1 MANTPIQRVTYSH
14 EALINWMVEN
24 PDRPLRDAAAYFG
37 YSQGWLSCI
46 IHSDVFQA
54 KLARRQ
60 EEVFAQIAQDIP
72 SRLRGA
78 ADLAL
83 NGLTEK
89 LENGNPDAKF
99 LLDATDKL
107 LHRMGYAPASARN
120 PLGTAQVVQN
130 NTQINNYTVNASDLA
145 AARALA
151 KQRDLPALPMPT
163 LAEPVPTGQEVRGSA
178 QEVHGLPS
186 DLEGMLNVPAR

>member
-1 MANTPIQRVTYSH
+1 MANTPIQRVAYTH

-24 PDRPLRDAAAYFG
+24 PERPLGDAAAYFG
-37 YSQGWLSCI
+37 YTQGWLSCI

-60 EEVFAQIAQDIP
+60 EAVFAQIAQDIP

-89 LENGNPDAKF
+89 LEGGGQDAKF

-120 PLGTAQVVQN
+120 PLGTPQVVQN
-130 NTQINNYTVNASDLA
+130 NTQINNYTVNSTDLA

-151 KQRDLPALPMPT
+151 RQRDLGMPT
-163 LAEPVPTGQEVRGSA
+163 PVPELPASAGQAV
-178 QEVHGLPS
+178 QGLPN
-186 DLEGMLNVPAR
+186 DLEGLLNVSAS